1 MAETPNMVVQAPA
14 PAYRPLPPDGCVLTT
29 AETAMVLRMPE
40 KTLEWWR
47 RERRGPIPMRIGR
60 HVRYRSEDV
69 RTWLA
74 QQAEAG
80 EGWMAS

>member
-1 MAETPNMVVQAPA
+1 
-14 PAYRPLPPDGCVLTT
+14 
-29 AETAMVLRMPE
+29 MVLRMPE

-47 RERRGPIPMRIGR
+47 RERRGPIPMHIGR

-69 RTWLA
+69 RAWLA